1 MTAYLIVIYS
11 ICGIYMLL
19 NFKHD
24 IHMLQQ
30 NSYRLPRYWRYLSGN
45 DIAGSW
51 RLVDVAMIFIALSRL
66 LDFRLTIFLVA
77 LLSVY
82 KIGSILKKK
91 HKKPLVFTKRVWRIY
106 TLTGCI
112 GVGLFLWAV
121 FMLGFKPEA
130 WSYYTGP
137 TLTVCILL
145 LLTIFS
151 WVIVMISLIL
161 LMPVENLINRK
172 YWQEARKILSG
183 MPDLKV
189 IGITGSYGKT
199 STKHYLERILSE
211 KYDVVI
217 TPGSYNTT
225 MGVIRT
231 IREIIKPYNNIFI
244 CEMGAKQKGD
254 IKEICDLVHPSIGI
268 VTAVG
273 PMHLETFKSIENVQS
288 TKFELIDSLPGD
300 GLGVT
305 NNDFEQCRNREVS
318 NVRCERYSTE
328 PEDKEASG
336 CEADY
341 LAEDIKYTPSGTT
354 FTVKGKDGYTIELT
368 TRLLGGC
375 NVSNLLAAVIVARNL
390 GMTEEEIKRGV
401 ASIEPVEHRLSIKH
415 TVGGVTILDDAF
427 NSNPEGS
434 RMALEVLKE
443 FKGGKRI
450 VVTPG
455 MIELGSRQH
464 ELNEKFGEYIA
475 QSCDIAIVVGRYNR
489 EAITKG
495 IEKGEFEG
503 KLYETDSFEE
513 AQKLLTPMLTPGDTV
528 LYENDLP
535 DSFK

>member
-1 MTAYLIVIYS
+1 MV
-11 ICGIYMLL
+11 L

-30 NSYRLPRYWRYLSGN
+30 NSYRIPRYWRYLSKN
-45 DIAGSW
+45 DIGSAW
-51 RLVDVAMIFIALSRL
+51 RLVDVAMIFLALSRL
-66 LDFRLTIFLVA
+66 LDFRLIVFLVA
-77 LLSVY
+77 LLSLY

-106 TLTGCI
+106 SVTACI
-112 GVGLFLWAV
+112 GVGLFLWAC
-121 FMLGFKPEA
+121 FKLGFEPEA
-130 WSYYTGP
+130 WGYYTGP
-137 TLTVCILL
+137 TLTVSILL
-145 LLTIFS
+145 LMTIFS
-151 WVIVMISLIL
+151 WFLVLTALIL
-161 LMPVENLINRK
+161 LIPIEKSINKK
-172 YWQEARKILSG
+172 YWNEASRILKG

-199 STKHYLERILSE
+199 STKHFLERILSE
-211 KYDVVI
+211 KYDVLI

-231 IREIIKPYNNIFI
+231 VRELLKPYNNIFI

-273 PMHLETFKSIENVQS
+273 PMHLETFKTIENVQS
-288 TKFELIDSLPGD
+288 TKFELIDSLPSG
-300 GLGVT
+300 GLAVV
-305 NNDFEQCRNREVS
+305 NDDFEYCRNSKVESVK
-318 NVRCERYSTE
+318 CERYSTSLKLKGK
-328 PEDKEASG
+328 D
-336 CEADY
+336 DY
-341 LAEDIKYTPSGTT
+341 WAEDIRYTPSGTT
-354 FTVKGKDGYTIELT
+354 FTVKSKDGFSIELS
-368 TRLLGGC
+368 TRLLGDC

-390 GMTEEEIKRGV
+390 GVNPDEIRRGV

-427 NSNPEGS
+427 NSNPDGS
-434 RMALEVLKE
+434 RMALEVLKQ
-443 FKGGKRI
+443 FTGGKRI

-455 MIELGSRQH
+455 MVELGHKQY

-475 QSCDIAIVVGRYNR
+475 GSCDIAIVVGHHNR
-489 EAITKG
+489 SAITQG
-495 IEKGEFEG
+495 IEKGKFEG
-503 KLYETDSFEE
+503 KLYEVDTFEE
-513 AQKLLTPMLTPGDTV
+513 AQKLVTPMLQPGDTL

>member
-45 DIAGSW
+45 DVGSAW
-51 RLVDVAMIFIALSRL
+51 RLTDVALIFIALSRL
-66 LDFRLTIFLVA
+66 LDFRLTVFLVA

-91 HKKPLVFTKRVWRIY
+91 FKKPLVFTRRVWRIY
-106 TLTGCI
+106 IVTGCI
-112 GVGLFLWAV
+112 GAGLFLWAC
-121 FMLGFKPEA
+121 FILGFKQDA
-130 WSYYTGP
+130 WGYYSGP
-137 TLTVCILL
+137 TLTVSILL
-145 LLTIFS
+145 LMTIFS
-151 WVIVMISLIL
+151 WFIVMVAVVI
-161 LMPVENLINRK
+161 LMPVEKMINRG
-172 YWQEARKILSG
+172 YWKDAERILKSMSG
-183 MPDLKV
+183 LKV

-199 STKHYLERILSE
+199 STKHYLERILNE
-211 KYDVVI
+211 KYDTVI

-231 IREIIKPYNNIFI
+231 VREIIKPYNNVFI

-254 IKEICDLVHPSIGI
+254 IKEICDLVHPQIGI

-273 PMHLETFKSIENVQS
+273 EMHLETFKSIENVQA
-288 TKFELIDSLPGD
+288 TKFELIDALPSD
-300 GLGVT
+300 GLAVVNDDFKYCRERKVT
-305 NNDFEQCRNREVS
+305 NVE
-318 NVRCERYSTE
+318 CERYSTE
-328 PEDKEASG
+328 PQLFGK
-336 CEADY
+336 ADY
-341 LAEDIKYTPSGTT
+341 WAENIKYSGSGTT
-354 FTVKGKDGYTIELT
+354 FKVVDKEGNELELS
-368 TRLLGGC
+368 TRLLGDC
-375 NVSNLLAAVIVARNL
+375 NVSNLLAAVIVARQL
-390 GMTEEEIKRGV
+390 GLSDEEIKRGV
-401 ASIEPVEHRLSIKH
+401 ASIEPVEHRLSMKH

-427 NSNPEGS
+427 NSNPDGS
-434 RMALEVLKE
+434 RMALEVLKQ
-443 FKGGKRI
+443 FDGGKRI

-455 MIELGSRQH
+455 MIELGHRQF
-464 ELNEKFGEYIA
+464 ELNEKLGEYIA

-495 IEKGEFEG
+495 IASGKFEG
-503 KLYETDSFEE
+503 KLYEVDSFNE
-513 AQKLLTPMLTPGDTV
+513 AQKLVNPMLQPGDTI